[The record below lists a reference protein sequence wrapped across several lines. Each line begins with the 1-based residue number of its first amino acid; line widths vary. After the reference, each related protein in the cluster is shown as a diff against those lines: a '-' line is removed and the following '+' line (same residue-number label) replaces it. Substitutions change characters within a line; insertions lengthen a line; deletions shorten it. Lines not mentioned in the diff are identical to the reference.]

1 METQQPNASRRPAH
15 GLTPLA
21 AAVFSAALLVPN
33 AARAADAVPEPQA
46 SPVVVTAT
54 RTAKTLD
61 EAPSSVSLVTSDDI
75 DRNQYGTIGDVFE
88 DIPNIDV

>member
-21 AAVFSAALLVPN
+21 AALLVPN